1 MKKFIVICL
10 SLVMLFSLSV
20 TALAA
25 NGAFIKSPSRNTAPI
40 IIEFKSNSNEDGKC
54 DTKLIVTPYNER
66 NTLPEDLLARIEK
79 AYSDIAGTN
88 DITTF
93 NNDIKKLAE
102 DKGIKGTDLAV
113 SDLFDLRVVDCT
125 VHEDHTS
132 YTIELDSE
140 NLDRFVALIHA
151 NEKGEWEIVADA
163 KVTENGKRLKFS
175 VESFSP
181 FAIVVNR
188 NETVEPGDNTMII
201 IWVMVAAA
209 SGLLLVALLAKKNKK
224 QHEL

>member
-1 MKKFIVICL
+1 MKTISIVVPC
-10 SLVMLFSLSV
+10 
-20 TALAA
+20 
-25 NGAFIKSPSRNTAPI
+25 
-40 IIEFKSNSNEDGKC
+40 
-54 DTKLIVTPYNER
+54 YNEEENVR
-66 NTLPEDLLARIEK
+66 PLADALREMFGRDLPGY
-79 AYSDIAGTN
+79 AYEIIFIDNDSKDATRDI
-88 DITTF
+88 IRSMC
-93 NNDIKKLAE
+93 AE

-151 NEKGEWEIVADA
+151 NEKGEWEIVSDA

-181 FAIVVNR
+181 FSIVVNR